1 MLKEKDPARAH
12 LLSNANLHAKNSSD
26 EEGEINEKKPAKQ
39 EPIDFAF
46 EGIPS
51 ISNLGDHIRPLTL
64 TRNFI
69 VDLLNSRRF
78 EELVKGC
85 FVRYLIDSNVSTNSN
100 SYIIAQ
106 IVGVDEGNRE
116 YTVNNVKTKVLL
128 KLQETSENVVTLS
141 LQLISNQ
148 HPPGGLEIEKWLQTN
163 RTKIPKEKD
172 LKEKLEQHNKLLV
185 EQLSSTEIDTNIWK
199 KARKIAEDQEE
210 PKEDITH
217 LIDFVSEKL
226 HNLEVQIEEEE
237 IGRKTTKLDVG
248 ALRAERD
255 ASAAI
260 LDRLRQVRERF
271 IRARPVERRAE
282 QAKREKKYSWSA
294 AEEKR
299 KDEIAE
305 KCKARY
311 IMLST
316 FEGWNKLKNQII
328 DSHHTH
334 AFDFA

>member
-1 MLKEKDPARAH
+1 M
-12 LLSNANLHAKNSSD
+12 
-26 EEGEINEKKPAKQ
+26 
-39 EPIDFAF
+39 
-46 EGIPS
+46 
-51 ISNLGDHIRPLTL
+51 
-64 TRNFI
+64 
-69 VDLLNSRRF
+69 
-78 EELVKGC
+78 
-85 FVRYLIDSNVSTNSN
+85 
-100 SYIIAQ
+100 
-106 IVGVDEGNRE
+106 
-116 YTVNNVKTKVLL
+116 
-128 KLQETSENVVTLS
+128 VTLS

-199 KARKIAEDQEE
+199 KAKKIAEDQEE

-237 IGRKTTKLDVG
+237 IGRKTTKLDVR

-255 ASAAI
+255 ASADI
-260 LDRLRQVRERF
+260 LDKLRQVREKF
-271 IRARPVERRAE
+271 IRTRPVDRRAE
-282 QAKREKKYSWSA
+282 QTKREKKYSWSA

-328 DSHHTH
+328 DSHNTH
-334 AFDFA
+334 SFDFA